1 MRCVLGMVADIMIVV
16 LFIRVCVED
25 FKEYVFRKI
34 RKKMR
39 LE

>member
-1 MRCVLGMVADIMIVV
+1 MRKWLGMAADLMIVV

-34 RKKMR
+34 RKKIR
-39 LE
+39 NE